1 MIDSVETQ
9 TEPRSGFT
17 RIATG
22 AVLLT
27 MTGIGFIMMTK
38 LLKALADEFE
48 RT

>member
-1 MIDSVETQ
+1 MTNSLETQ

-22 AVLLT
+22 VTLLVL
-27 MTGIGFIMMTK
+27 TGFGFVMMTK

>member
-1 MIDSVETQ
+1 MTNSLETQ

-27 MTGIGFIMMTK
+27 MTGFGFVIMTK